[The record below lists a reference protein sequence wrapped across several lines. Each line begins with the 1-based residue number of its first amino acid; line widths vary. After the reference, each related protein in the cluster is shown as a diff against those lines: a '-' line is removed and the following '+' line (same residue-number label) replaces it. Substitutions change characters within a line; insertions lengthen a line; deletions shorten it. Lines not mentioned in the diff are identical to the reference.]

1 MHKRTVIYRGSL
13 KSCNYSC
20 SYCPFARHRALMAE
34 VEEDRQNFAR
44 FCDSIVRRSQAFSI
58 GAVFLAPYGE
68 ASIHRWYWEGLSCLA
83 DLPGIDRVGMQTNL
97 SFSVEECL
105 HLFDS
110 SGKNSSGETFLTE
123 DFPDRRV
130 PERNVPGENLVER
143 KRDKLCIWAT
153 FHPEMT
159 TVKEFTDKCH
169 RLIGNHVRVCVGA
182 VGVPGHISIIKEL
195 REKLSPAV
203 YLWINKMD
211 GLRRN
216 YSPEEI
222 EAFVQ
227 TDPFFE
233 YELDNPEAAAQ
244 MCEDR
249 CFVEADGRLRTCNI
263 SRIKDV
269 NWYEGREEEIFG
281 AVCSRKR
288 CSCYLAYGGRADFA
302 LKNIFGEYPAYR
314 IPRMFRAVFF
324 DLDGTLIPARRGMDI
339 VCVDSA
345 GTGSA
350 DSECSTSDV
359 ICTGK
364 EPVSVCRDS
373 GVSAKYR
380 HGSGLTR
387 QVREKLSALKEMCP
401 IFVATSMPAADVKKR
416 LKGDLDLFRGYI
428 FASGAYLCLKDEN
441 GDREKIYPVDV
452 SCLSEIIKFGENVKA
467 KCKVSRDK
475 GVAYKITLIKDRYS
489 AWKTAECGRMAEI
502 LKGSDC
508 RFFTEQNCLEI
519 VAKDRNKGTGLE
531 EMCGWLA
538 IPPRDVLA
546 VGNDEEDDAMEEVCG
561 TYIKHLSAC
570 PHDT

>member
-1 MHKRTVIYRGSL
+1 MHKKTVIYRGSL

-20 SYCPFARHRALMAE
+20 SYCPFARHRALMTE
-34 VEEDRQNFAR
+34 LEEDRQNFVR
-44 FCDSIVRRSQAFSI
+44 FCDSIARRSQAFSI

-68 ASIHRWYWEGLSCLA
+68 ASIHRWYWEGLSGLA
-83 DLPGIDRVGMQTNL
+83 ELPGIDRVGMQTNL

-110 SGKNSSGETFLTE
+110 SGKNFSGETFMTE

-169 RLIGNHVRVCVGA
+169 RLIANHVKVCVGA

-222 EAFVQ
+222 EAFMQ

-233 YELDNPEAAAQ
+233 YELGNPEAAAQ
-244 MCEDR
+244 MCADR

-263 SRIKDV
+263 SRVKDV
-269 NWYEGREEEIFG
+269 NWYEGREDEIFG

-302 LKNIFGEYPAYR
+302 LKNVFGEYPVYR

-324 DLDGTLIPARRGMDI
+324 DLDGTLIPARRGMDT
-339 VCVDSA
+339 VCGD
-345 GTGSA
+345 
-350 DSECSTSDV
+350 
-359 ICTGK
+359 
-364 EPVSVCRDS
+364 R
-373 GVSAKYR
+373 Y
-380 HGSGLTR
+380 GSGLTL
-387 QVREKLSALKEMCP
+387 QVREKLSALKEVCP

-416 LKGDLDLFRGYI
+416 LKDDLDLFRGFI
-428 FASGAYLCLKDEN
+428 FASGAYLRLKDEN

-452 SCLSEIIKFGENVKA
+452 SCLPEIIKFGENVKA
-467 KCKVSRDK
+467 NCKVYRDK
-475 GVAYKITLIKDRYS
+475 GVAYKITLIKGRYS
-489 AWKTAECGRMAEI
+489 AWKAAECDRMAEI

-519 VAKDRNKGTGLE
+519 VAKDRNKGTGIE

-538 IPPRDVLA
+538 IPLRNVLA
-546 VGNDEEDDAMEEVCG
+546 VGNDEEDAAMEEVCG
-561 TYIKHLSAC
+561 TYIKHLSAR